1 MKNFCLILLTILLCN
16 CSAHNQGSIS
26 INSDGN
32 ITIRES
38 FIMPD
43 AITYPEEVNVAD
55 SYPVIAVEETNLKD

>member
-38 FIMPD
+38 FVLPNV
-43 AITYPEEVNVAD
+43 ITHPEEVNVAD
-55 SYPVIAVEETNLKD
+55 SYPVIEVEETNLKD